1 MVYVSAMRNRE
12 IDFVAIKGDRKI
24 YVQVAYMLI
33 DQETIQRE
41 YSALEV
47 VDDNFEKFVVSLD
60 DIALPL
66 REGIKHVPAWMF
78 EKIIA

>member
-1 MVYVSAMRNRE
+1 MVYVGAMRNRE

>member
-1 MVYVSAMRNRE
+1 MVYVGAMRNRG

>member
-1 MVYVSAMRNRE
+1 MRNRE
-12 IDFVAIKGDRKI
+12 IDFVAIKGDCKI